1 MFEEGL
7 SRFATSDYKHV
18 TNSNRKDRYMHL
30 TNYSV
35 NKKSSD
41 YERNT
46 DAEKV
51 ELGVGVGVRDRGRG
65 RGRVY

>member
-1 MFEEGL
+1 MTISPL
-7 SRFATSDYKHV
+7 HLPHISPTSPPYLQ
-18 TNSNRKDRYMHL
+18 DRYMHL

-51 ELGVGVGVRDRGRG
+51 LGVGVGGRSRGKGRG
-65 RGRVY
+65 RLC